1 MLYTLTFVV
10 GLIIGSF
17 IPSIFS
23 KVEEK
28 SKDELGIIEDKVK
41 TEDTKVKEDV
51 KKL

>member
-1 MLYTLTFVV
+1 MAYALTFVV

-17 IPSIFS
+17 IPGIFN

-28 SKDELGIIEDKVK
+28 SKDELGINEGKVEA
-41 TEDTKVKEDV
+41 EDTKVKDDV